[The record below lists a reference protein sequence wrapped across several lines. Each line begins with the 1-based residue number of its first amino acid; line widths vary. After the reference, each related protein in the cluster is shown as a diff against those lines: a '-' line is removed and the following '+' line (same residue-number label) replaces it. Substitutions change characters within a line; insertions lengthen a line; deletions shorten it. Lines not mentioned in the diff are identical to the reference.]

1 MCRPLGLGRSAST
14 RLWLRLLVAS
24 HVFLPLRSTMQLNC
38 QKARCH
44 AFGSCGRT
52 PCGLGHWCAWCIE
65 NGCNMNLVFAKT
77 FEGKAQPCP
86 FPEILPLFIHHLAR
100 THIMNWLCMSFNH
113 FESRRH
119 LQSCTSRIWPSA
131 GCTLDVFVER
141 LNGGQAGPISVV
153 GQADRKKP
161 HGIVNVDVSFATIHH
176 MSSYSSYIFS
186 RFPWEIF
193 NDTLKGRCR
202 WLWFSCSGSGW
213 AATRSS
219 NRSSNRWSNRSNWRL
234 GDPMCLW
241 LPR

>member
-1 MCRPLGLGRSAST
+1 MLLEVVAEPCADWDIGVLDALKMGAIWIMCLQKYLKA
-14 RLWLRLLVAS
+14 RLNLVPFLKFNPCSDTVS
-24 HVFLPLRSTMQLNC
+24 HVHTSWIDYTCHLITLNRVANF
-38 QKARCH
+38 KVA
-44 AFGSCGRT
+44 
-52 PCGLGHWCAWCIE
+52 P
-65 NGCNMNLVFAKT
+65 
-77 FEGKAQPCP
+77 
-86 FPEILPLFIHHLAR
+86 
-100 THIMNWLCMSFNH
+100 
-113 FESRRH
+113 
-119 LQSCTSRIWPSA
+119 RIWPSA

-153 GQADRKKP
+153 GQADREKP
-161 HGIVNVDVSFATIHH
+161 HVVNVDVSFATIHH

-186 RFPWEIF
+186 RFPWEIS

-219 NRSSNRWSNRSNWRL
+219 NRSNWRL